1 MIIIFVAEYTDS
13 NNRKKVKFMIG
24 KIINRIKG
32 PVTNKEFISR
42 FIVST
47 IYSLIAT
54 FIIHFIF
61 NRLPDKY
68 RNLKES

>member
-1 MIIIFVAEYTDS
+1 
-13 NNRKKVKFMIG
+13 MIG

>member
-1 MIIIFVAEYTDS
+1 
-13 NNRKKVKFMIG
+13 MIG

-32 PVTNKEFISR
+32 LVTNKGFISR

-54 FIIHFIF
+54 FIIRFIF

-68 RNLKES
+68 RNLK

>member
-1 MIIIFVAEYTDS
+1 MIILFVVECNDS

-32 PVTNKEFISR
+32 LVKNKGFISR

-54 FIIHFIF
+54 FIIRFIF

-68 RNLKES
+68 RNLK